1 MKKMLHV
8 GDHAITEKHINE
20 KADKNSDDNQQ
31 QHTVQRKAV
40 VSIHGDSIVKD
51 GSYLMIVLVFFRS
64 HHKLYEISRYSN
76 EREKS

>member
-8 GDHAITEKHINE
+8 GDHAITEKKHINE

-51 GSYLMIVLVFFRS
+51 GSYLMIVLV
-64 HHKLYEISRYSN
+64 LL
-76 EREKS
+76 